1 MLIDATPH
9 DRACLIESV
18 SGTWYYR
25 NISEAANRSDIFYNI
40 DRGAVNTEYDI
51 GFKYSSGTQIWAKVE
66 ASAKLGE
73 GYIPTFS
80 RVAIAT
86 IP

>member
-18 SGTWYYR
+18 SGMWYYR
-25 NISEAANRSDIFYNI
+25 NISEAANRSDIFYNPVYI

-51 GFKYSSGTQIWAKVE
+51 GFKYSSGTQIWEKVIFQYFRE
-66 ASAKLGE
+66 WQ
-73 GYIPTFS
+73 
-80 RVAIAT
+80 
-86 IP
+86 

>member
-25 NISEAANRSDIFYNI
+25 NISEAANRSDIFYNPVYI

-51 GFKYSSGTQIWAKVE
+51 GFKYSSGTKSGQKWKHPQNWEKVIFQHFRE
-66 ASAKLGE
+66 WQ
-73 GYIPTFS
+73 
-80 RVAIAT
+80 
-86 IP
+86 

>member
-25 NISEAANRSDIFYNI
+25 NISEAANRSDIFYNPVYI

-51 GFKYSSGTQIWAKVE
+51 GFK
-66 ASAKLGE
+66 
-73 GYIPTFS
+73 
-80 RVAIAT
+80 
-86 IP
+86 